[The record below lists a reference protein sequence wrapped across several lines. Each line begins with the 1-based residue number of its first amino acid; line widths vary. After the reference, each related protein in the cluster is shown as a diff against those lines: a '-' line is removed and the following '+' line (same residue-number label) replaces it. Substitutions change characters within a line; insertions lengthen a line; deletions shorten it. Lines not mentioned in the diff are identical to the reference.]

1 MTFSLPFPLPSCLLK
16 LLNILWIR
24 NRYSLKARSRLRVAS
39 RKRAVPRSRALLFPA
54 AHAWLLTVFPKW
66 KASSQALTVSRRS
79 TESRPNQRVQNT
91 GHFSIGQSTGHHDG
105 DKWTAL
111 EPSPSP
117 NLLTK
122 CSIGQSMFGNLSV
135 EQWPALLACGMWPV
149 L

>member
-1 MTFSLPFPLPSCLLK
+1 MTFSLPFPLPSWLLK
-16 LLNILWIR
+16 LLDILWVR
-24 NRYSLKARSRLRVAS
+24 NRYSLKARSRLRLAS
-39 RKRAVPRSRALLFPA
+39 RSSLARLLFPA
-54 AHAWLLTVFPKW
+54 AHAWRLTVFPKW

-79 TESRPNQRVQNT
+79 TESRPSQRVENT
-91 GHFSIGQSTGHHDG
+91 GHFSIGQSTGHHDR

-117 NLLTK
+117 NLLAK
-122 CSIGQSMFGNLSV
+122 CSIGQSMFGNLSM